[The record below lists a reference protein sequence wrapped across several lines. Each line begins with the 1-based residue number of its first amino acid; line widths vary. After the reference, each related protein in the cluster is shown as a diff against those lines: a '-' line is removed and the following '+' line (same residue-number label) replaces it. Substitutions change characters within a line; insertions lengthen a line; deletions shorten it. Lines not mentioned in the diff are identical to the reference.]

1 MSCTKVGC
9 VLRTATVGS
18 AVEDKGVKMIIWSVT
33 NQKGGVGKTTTT
45 VSLAG
50 FQALLGKRVL
60 LIDLDPH
67 GSLTT
72 YFFQQTATASD
83 SVYALFRQPAIC
95 RKNLLPL
102 IRSAGIKNLFIIPS
116 SPSLAALDGKCS
128 GQRGQGLILTRWL
141 DLAREQFDHVYL
153 DCPPVLGVL
162 MVNALAAC
170 NHLVIPVQTEYL
182 AVTGLKRMRETIR
195 MIESSKGIRIAHTI
209 VPTMYDQ
216 RTNASVNSLGMMKQS
231 FRRELWDGFIP
242 EDTLFREASFYNKP
256 ISHFALTSRGARSY
270 HRLAKDLTRISHAH

>member
-1 MSCTKVGC
+1 MG
-9 VLRTATVGS
+9 A
-18 AVEDKGVKMIIWSVT
+18 EMIIWSVT

-50 FQALLGKRVL
+50 FHALLGKRVL
-60 LIDLDPH
+60 LVDLDPH

-72 YFFQQTATASD
+72 YFFQHTATASD
-83 SVYALFRQPAIC
+83 SVHALFREPDIC
-95 RKNLLPL
+95 RRNLLPL
-102 IRSAGIKNLFIIPS
+102 IRSTGIKNLFIVPA
-116 SPSLAALDGKCS
+116 SPSLAALESGADGR
-128 GQRGQGLILTRWL
+128 RGRGLVLSKWL
-141 DLAREQFDHVYL
+141 SLAREQFDHVYL

-195 MIESSKGIRIAHTI
+195 MIENSKGVRITHTI

-216 RTNASVNSLGMMKQS
+216 RTNASVNSLGMMKKS
-231 FRRELWDGFIP
+231 FSRELWDGFIP

-270 HRLAKDLTRISHAH
+270 HRLAKDLARISRTH

>member
-1 MSCTKVGC
+1 
-9 VLRTATVGS
+9 
-18 AVEDKGVKMIIWSVT
+18 MIIWSVT

-50 FQALLGKRVL
+50 FHALLGKRVL

-72 YFFQQTATASD
+72 YFYQKIAKARD
-83 SVYALFRQPAIC
+83 SVYALFREPDI
-95 RKNLLPL
+95 RRRNLLQL
-102 IRSAGIKNLFIIPS
+102 IESSGIKNMFIIPS
-116 SPSLAALDGKCS
+116 SPSIATLDRKFN
-128 GQRGQGLILTRWL
+128 GQKGQGLILTRWL
-141 DLAREQFDHVYL
+141 ELVKDQFDHVYL

-170 NHLVIPVQTEYL
+170 NHLIIPVQTEYL

-195 MIESSKGIRIAHTI
+195 MIEFSKGINIDHTI

-216 RTNASVNSLGMMKQS
+216 RTNASVNSLGMMKES
-231 FRRELWDGFIP
+231 FKQDLWDGFIP

-270 HRLAKDLTRISHAH
+270 HKLGKDLVQRYERQAPRVENKFDH